1 MPIVDDYLLGRSPS
15 FPLGSGAENRT
26 DLTLTQSAP
35 STANVRGRVTNS
47 VDGSPLG
54 GVTVKVRTQ
63 AGDPV
68 AHTET
73 NPGGNYLFNN
83 LAPGTYT
90 INVALHGFVTP
101 PGQTVTVQ
109 GGQTID
115 VDFAMTPE
123 VRALNII
130 YGVVTNDAT
139 DLPIQNVKVV
149 LVPSTGGAA
158 RNLSW
163 TNASGQYLM
172 AEITDGQYFLA
183 AHGAGLYASPNIPV
197 TISGGQIVRTD
208 IVMQP
213 VAIPQA
219 TVNGYIKQQNGT
231 PIPDACVG
239 LYLLGLDGTEA
250 LQQVTF
256 TDANG
261 FYIFGRAV
269 AGTYVVKAKSEK
281 VITETS

>member
-1 MPIVDDYLLGRSPS
+1 MPIVDDYFLGRSPS
-15 FPLGSGAENRT
+15 FPLDAGAENRT
-26 DLTLTQSAP
+26 DLTLTQALP

-54 GVTVKVRTQ
+54 GVTVKVRSQ

-73 NPGGNYLFNN
+73 NAGGNYLFNN
-83 LAPGTYT
+83 LVPGTYT

-101 PGQTVTVQ
+101 SGQTVTVQ

-115 VDFAMTPE
+115 ADFVMTPE
-123 VRALNII
+123 TRPLNIV

-139 DLPIQNVKVV
+139 GLPIADVKVA
-149 LVPSTGGAA
+149 LVPSGGGTPS
-158 RNLSW
+158 NLSW

-172 AEITDGQYFLA
+172 CEVSDGQYFIA
-183 AHGAGLYASPNIPV
+183 AHGAGLYASPQIPV

-208 IVMQP
+208 VVMQP
-213 VAIPQA
+213 VAIPQG

-231 PIPDACVG
+231 PIPNACVG
-239 LYLLGLDGTEA
+239 LYLLGLGGTEV

-256 TDANG
+256 SDATG
-261 FYIFGRAV
+261 FYIFGRAA
-269 AGTYVVKAKSEK
+269 AGNYVVKAKSEK
-281 VITETS
+281 EITETG